1 MKKIPFDGDR
11 SKVEI
16 KLTCSSALDKNTE
29 IKVRVRKTSEQK
41 NKNDLEVGK
50 LMVMKNDVKYKLNAQ
65 FVEVEFKGSIE
76 YDAAKDEN
84 NTDIKKYQVIQD
96 FDIIDE
102 RGEKGKSSYKED
114 VSSTVNTYLSMNQYI
129 KNWKEY
135 VERDNLFNLLCIL
148 NNIFYLLCQN
158 KYIPL

>member
-1 MKKIPFDGDR
+1 
-11 SKVEI
+11 
-16 KLTCSSALDKNTE
+16 
-29 IKVRVRKTSEQK
+29 
-41 NKNDLEVGK
+41 
-50 LMVMKNDVKYKLNAQ
+50 MVMKNDVKYKLNAQ

-96 FDIIDE
+96 FDIIDK

>member
-1 MKKIPFDGDR
+1 LKKIPFDGDR

-41 NKNDLEVGK
+41 NKNDLE
-50 LMVMKNDVKYKLNAQ
+50 
-65 FVEVEFKGSIE
+65 GSIE
-76 YDAAKDEN
+76 YDTAKDEN

>member
-1 MKKIPFDGDR
+1 LKKIPFDGDR